1 MRKITFV
8 LFAFLF
14 CLCFS
19 AKAQYTSPGQSKS
32 WTLDSLVVNSAG
44 AVTFS
49 EGAYL
54 INNDIVISLSDTLNI
69 LEAAVI
75 RTAAAIKITVSG
87 VIISDPASGRVI
99 FTAIDSTASANY
111 FKGIRIEES
120 DLSRFKNTNIMH
132 GGGVQLIGSDVV
144 FENCIIR
151 NNNNSLTSGAINFSG
166 ASPVIKYCTFKN
178 NTRAAIG
185 SGANIIGSPQI
196 LYNTFI
202 HNVTD
207 NSNRP
212 QINIGP
218 GDADTIRIIGNYI
231 EGAYS
236 VSGGIGVSNLLG
248 SGSAK
253 VLILNNEIR
262 TNRYGYTQTGANI
275 SSIIQGN
282 KIINNNLETNPMNG
296 GSGLNFVSSAA
307 GNTAILR
314 GNIISGNL
322 WGVTIQGIASPD
334 LGTEADPGMNLIY
347 GNGNGG
353 LPYDL
358 YNNTALPV
366 SAQYNYWGTADE
378 SGIENVIVHQADN
391 ASLGL
396 VTYLP
401 YMPLNPEINTF
412 KFTAIDNPGLASDV
426 TGVIDVE
433 NHTVSVAVPAGTDVT
448 NLIPDISIP
457 FGATISPENGI
468 AQDFTEDVTYTVSVP
483 HGSQAWVVSVESAQL
498 YSATFV
504 VKDQDNNP
512 VDDAIITFNG
522 TAYEAGVYVF
532 ENLAPGSY
540 PFIVNREGY
549 ESVEGIVGISVENI
563 TEEVTLQLISF
574 TLTFSIND
582 SGAAVEGASIVIA
595 GETLNTDADG
605 EASIVLLPGEYSY
618 QVSKNGY
625 ETVES
630 SVVITDQDVIESVS
644 LELIDYLLTF
654 IVKAQD
660 GSALEGASVSVNFES
675 LVTDENGVASLEV
688 IPGSYEYIVTMAD
701 YLGVTSTVEVV
712 DQDVTVEISLQ
723 PNGINEDIF
732 SNFKL
737 YPNPFSE
744 KITLN
749 NPWLVER
756 VLINTMDGKLV
767 YDILLNGNSE
777 IKTSDLK
784 NGIYLITLEGWNGER
799 FMVKMVK

>member
-1 MRKITFV
+1 MMRKITFV
-8 LFAFLF
+8 LFAVIF
-14 CLCFS
+14 CFCFS

-32 WTLDSLVVNSAG
+32 WTLDSLVAKSAG
-44 AVTFS
+44 VVTFS
-49 EGAYL
+49 EGAYFV
-54 INNDIVISLSDTLNI
+54 NNDLVISLSDTLNI
-69 LEAAVI
+69 QEAAVI
-75 RTAAAIKITVSG
+75 RTAAAIKITVNG

-111 FKGIRIEES
+111 FKGISISES
-120 DLSRFKNTNIMH
+120 DLSRFKNTNFMH
-132 GGGVQLIGSDVV
+132 GGGVQLLGSDVV

-151 NNNNSLTSGAINFSG
+151 NNNHSLTSGAINFSG

-202 HNVTD
+202 HNVTE

-218 GDADTIRIIGNYI
+218 GDVDTIRIIGNYI

-262 TNRYGYTQTGANI
+262 TNRYGYTQAGANI
-275 SSIIQGN
+275 SSIIKGN

-296 GSGLNFVSSAA
+296 GSGLNFISSAD
-307 GNTAILR
+307 GNSAIVR

-334 LGTEADPGMNLIY
+334 FGTEDDPGMNLIY

-378 SGIENVIVHQADN
+378 SGIENVIFHQADN

-401 YMPLNPEINTF
+401 YMPLNPEISAF
-412 KFTAIDNPGLASDV
+412 KFTASNNPGFASDV
-426 TGVIDVE
+426 IGVIDSE
-433 NHTVSVAVPAGTDVT
+433 NHTVTLIVPPGTDVT

-457 FGATISPENGI
+457 YGASISPENGT

-483 HGSQAWVVSVESAQL
+483 HGSQAWTVSVETVELFSV
-498 YSATFV
+498 TF
-504 VKDQDNNP
+504 
-512 VDDAIITFNG
+512 A
-522 TAYEAGVYVF
+522 
-532 ENLAPGSY
+532 
-540 PFIVNREGY
+540 
-549 ESVEGIVGISVENI
+549 VEH
-563 TEEVTLQLISF
+563 
-574 TLTFSIND
+574 

-595 GETLNTDADG
+595 DQTLNTDANG
-605 EASIVLLPGEYSY
+605 EASIVLVPGEYAY
-618 QVSKNGY
+618 QVSKDGFETY
-625 ETVES
+625 EGT
-630 SVVITDQDVIESVS
+630 VVITDQDIIESVD

-660 GSALEGASVSVNFES
+660 GSALEGASVSVNFET
-675 LVTDENGVASLEV
+675 LVTDENGEASLV
-688 IPGSYEYIVTMAD
+688 VVPGSYEYIVTMTD
-701 YLGVTSTVEVV
+701 YLGVTSTVDVV
-712 DQDVTVEISLQ
+712 DQDVTVNISMQ
-723 PNGINEDIF
+723 PNGIIEDIF
-732 SNFKL
+732 SNLKVF
-737 YPNPFSE
+737 PNPFSE
-744 KITLN
+744 KITLS

-756 VLINTMDGKLV
+756 VLINTMDGKLI

-784 NGIYLITLEGWNGER
+784 NGIYLITLESWNGER
-799 FMVKMVK
+799 FVMKMVK